1 MLREE
6 DRDGTVV
13 AGLLADIAQWC
24 EQGGRHPLDRPGRGG
39 GGEEEISSGRLGAR
53 LAIVEE
59 RLSSL
64 KGIEETLARI
74 DRKLH
79 TQ

>member
-1 MLREE
+1 MARLWLACWLTSRSGAS
-6 DRDGTVV
+6 RGVGTRST
-13 AGLLADIAQWC
+13 G
-24 EQGGRHPLDRPGRGG
+24 QGGG

>member
-1 MLREE
+1 
-6 DRDGTVV
+6 VV
-13 AGLLADIAQWC
+13 RAGGSAPARQA
-24 EQGGRHPLDRPGRGG
+24 GRP
-39 GGEEEISSGRLGAR
+39 EEEISSGRLGAR